1 MSNAE
6 KEELY
11 EDKEA
16 NFLIP
21 PDAVAITVNYWGDEG
36 MHIDGYYHD
45 KASVDNQR
53 GHYGYEVYRLTGQ
66 ASDWEIEKLLE
77 QMREED

>member
-6 KEELY
+6 KEELC

-21 PDAVAITVNYWGDEG
+21 PDAVAITVNYWWDEG
-36 MHIDGYYHD
+36 MHIDVYYHD

-53 GHYGYEVYRLTGQ
+53 WHYGYEVYRLTGQ
-66 ASDWEIEKLLE
+66 ESDWEIEKLLE
-77 QMREED
+77 QMRKED